1 MSDFIKK
8 NMPLVAVL
16 GITVVV
22 AAVLIVLV
30 VMQYDMINK
39 KMTNIDKINR
49 EIDSITSQTNPRVVR
64 ENAKLINEDAVAL
77 QQKTKEQQRVFGCYL
92 DPALQ
97 VFIDTLKK
105 GAESEEFK
113 EAVKGMTVE
122 TLHGILEKKVGE
134 INTVNPQAQELK
146 KIYQAVEA
154 EILASANEADKAA
167 YKKAFDAF
175 IASAS
180 QQTLENL
187 NDENSDFA
195 VKEAVFLQALGL
207 PRSFEKIKF
216 AAYFAKYADD
226 LVRNRKIPFAN
237 EKDNTSEQIKTYF
250 FTTGELLTVDDDEEG
265 GVQLDKINAFN
276 IPHAMTRI
284 QIYENLILNM
294 KETGLRLISLR
305 REHDFMPDELGDDL
319 RPYDTYKTQ
328 IRVCGTMSQI
338 REFANRLHQEYQNN
352 RVYLVKSMSIDCDDS
367 QKVAQTGRKQKN
379 YSREISQ
386 TLGYVKIQETE
397 KMQVAED
404 ENTAK
409 IREQNKAYLASI
421 GAPLLG
427 VNDKVY
433 AVFCID
439 YIVFTGDQVMNAK
452 K

>member
-8 NMPLVAVL
+8 NLPLVAVL
-16 GITVVV
+16 ATTVVV

-30 VMQYDMINK
+30 VMQYDMINE
-39 KMTNIDKINR
+39 KMSNIDKINS
-49 EIDSITSQTNPRVVR
+49 EIDSITSQTNPRVVQ

-77 QQKTKEQQRVFGCYL
+77 QQKTKEQQRVFGSYL

-97 VFIDTLKK
+97 VFIDTLKN
-105 GAESEEFK
+105 GAVSEEFK
-113 EAVKGMTVE
+113 EAVNGMTVE
-122 TLHGILEKKVGE
+122 SLHGILVKNVDD
-134 INTVNPQAQELK
+134 INSVNPQAQELK
-146 KIYQAVEA
+146 KVYQAVKA
-154 EILASANEADKAA
+154 EILASANEADKAV
-167 YKKAFDAF
+167 YEKAFEAF

-187 NDENSDFA
+187 KDENNEYA

-226 LVRNRKIPFAN
+226 LVRNKKIPFAN
-237 EKDNTSEQIKTYF
+237 EKDNTSEQIKTFF
-250 FTTGELLTVDDDEEG
+250 FTTGEQIADEDDEE

-305 REHDFMPDELGDDL
+305 REQDFMPDEVGNEAS
-319 RPYDTYKTQ
+319 PYDTYKTQ
-328 IRVCGTMSQI
+328 IRVCGTLPQI

-352 RVYLVKSMSIDCDDS
+352 RVYLVKSMSLDCDDF
-367 QKVAQTGRKQKN
+367 QKNAQTGRKQKN

-397 KMQVAED
+397 KMQDTDD
-404 ENTAK
+404 ENAAK

-439 YIVFTGDQVMNAK
+439 YIVFTGDQVMNATK
-452 K
+452 